1 MKRRRP
7 APNLDRAR
15 QLLAPSTRV
24 PRGRSPLTENLVP
37 RRYVSPLLPDPGIEV
52 GPYRILP
59 RADSQWVVYDE
70 RLPVGARTVAALP
83 SKEEAT
89 ARARELIAPPSE
101 APTRPTALARLP

>member
-1 MKRRRP
+1 VRRELATIP
-7 APNLDRAR
+7 SVDE
-15 QLLAPSTRV
+15 LLAPSTRV